1 MSPGE
6 FDIVLTSRTALDSR
20 LRNCTMPVNRYPF
33 RRVASSRRWR
43 PAWLVWLALCSLAY
57 AEPTPGV
64 AGEARVVT
72 GVFTSRIVDRRPV
85 DQVLI
90 LTNDVDTVYFYTDLR
105 MFQGQTVTHRWEYE
119 GQLVS
124 EKKFEVGG
132 PSWRV
137 YSVKKLKPTMTGEW
151 SVVVSDSRGWPVY
164 AAIFRY
170 VDKAPGTGSVILPPP
185 RE

>member
-1 MSPGE
+1 
-6 FDIVLTSRTALDSR
+6 
-20 LRNCTMPVNRYPF
+20 MPVNRISI
-33 RRVASSRRWR
+33 RLSAATGRWR
-43 PAWLVWLALCSLAY
+43 SVWLTWFAVCSLVY
-57 AEPTPGV
+57 AEQTTGI

-72 GVFTSRIVDRRPV
+72 GVFTSRIVDRQPV
-85 DQVLI
+85 DQILI

-105 MFQGQTVTHRWEYE
+105 MFQGQTITHRWEYE

-132 PSWRV
+132 PRWRV

-151 SVVVSDSRGWPVY
+151 SVVVRDERGWPVY

-170 VDKAPGTGSVILPPP
+170 VNRTSGTGSVILPPP
-185 RE
+185 AE